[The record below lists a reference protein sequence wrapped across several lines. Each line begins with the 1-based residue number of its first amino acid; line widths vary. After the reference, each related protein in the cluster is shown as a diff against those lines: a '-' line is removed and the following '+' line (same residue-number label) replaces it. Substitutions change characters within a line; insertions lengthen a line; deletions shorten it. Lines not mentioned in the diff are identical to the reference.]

1 MHPSHFC
8 PWFCSK
14 TFKIRPSFVT
24 SVLGG
29 CASFVSMTVLSTF
42 NRKPT
47 LPTAFTN
54 LSKICATSGPEFA
67 NNRMS
72 SAKRRSTKL
81 SRASPRSK
89 PAFPISVLHCLKAHS
104 RTAVNSRG
112 LKTQPCRTPPVME
125 KLRLL
130 PHSPMTSPSCSSYA
144 FPNNHTKC
152 SGTPCSRRATHNVGQ
167 CTRSNAVDKS
177 KLTIHTVIP
186 AAAALSSRRFAVN
199 KCSSNLLPG
208 RKPCCSSG
216 CFASKISST
225 RPRIRYPN
233 TL

>member
-1 MHPSHFC
+1 
-8 PWFCSK
+8 
-14 TFKIRPSFVT
+14 
-24 SVLGG
+24 
-29 CASFVSMTVLSTF
+29 MTVLSTF

-81 SRASPRSK
+81 LRASPRSK
-89 PAFPISVLHCLKAHS
+89 PAFPISVLHCLKAHC

-144 FPNNHTKC
+144 FSNNHTKC

-167 CTRSNAVDKS
+167 CTRSNAFDIGGRVS
-177 KLTIHTVIP
+177 LFIGHFCQILETICKILETICKI
-186 AAAALSSRRFAVN
+186 LGNYLQNSGNYLQNYTN
-199 KCSSNLLPG
+199 KGKCIG
-208 RKPCCSSG
+208 TIC
-216 CFASKISST
+216 KI
-225 RPRIRYPN
+225 
-233 TL
+233 